1 MNGNAMNEHPDVARS
16 QRELAALRQENEA
29 LKAQLKAATLCGV
42 PTEADRALYQ
52 PIPKVM
58 NLFEWLKTFA
68 DRPECTVLEI
78 GSREV
83 SNRSR
88 MRESLPRANHIGFD
102 VHEGANV
109 TMVGD
114 AHRLSDY
121 VAPNSVDVIVS
132 FAVFE
137 HLAMPWLVAEE
148 YAKVLKV
155 GGVAGTF
162 THFSFSEH
170 EQPWHFFQ
178 FNNNGLE
185 ALFNRHLGFETI
197 ESGKGMPM
205 VGRFAIDCKPEHAG
219 KPIKNLYCSS
229 YLVTRK
235 VSATPPG
242 FQWRDSLSAAYKQT
256 EYPTNTGY
264 SRK

>member
-1 MNGNAMNEHPDVARS
+1 MTNKHIEMSRS
-16 QRELAALRQENEA
+16 DQELVALRQENAE
-29 LKAQLKAATLCGV
+29 LKAQLKKATLCGV
-42 PTEADRALYQ
+42 PTEADRVMYE

-58 NLFEWLKTFA
+58 NLYHWLKTFA
-68 DRPECTVLEI
+68 DKEECTVLEV

-83 SNRSR
+83 ASRSR
-88 MRESLPRANHIGFD
+88 IKECLPRAKYIGFD
-102 VHEGANV
+102 FHEGVNV

-121 VAPNSVDVIVS
+121 VEPNSVDVIVS

-162 THFSFSEH
+162 THFSYSEH
-170 EQPWHFFQ
+170 EKPWHFFQ

-185 ALFNRHLGFETI
+185 ALFNRHLGFETV

-205 VGRFAIDCKPEHAG
+205 IGRFAIDCKPDVAG

-229 YLVTRK
+229 YIVTRK
-235 VSATPPG
+235 VEEVPAN
-242 FQWRDSLSAAYKQT
+242 FEWRDSLSVAYNQT
-256 EYPTNTGY
+256 EYPINTGL